1 MSNLDFTLICI
12 VKFFSKKRRTP
23 PNLTSGKY
31 YPHLV
36 IKGDT
41 EYLGVTFIDGEE
53 VVFDKEIMKSMYKF
67 IPTTKRILDNIDVM
81 VDGRFEIDLLDL
93 RLRFRGSSNQRI
105 INVPE
110 SLKQNEVVLWDMK
123 YGV

>member
-1 MSNLDFTLICI
+1 
-12 VKFFSKKRRTP
+12 
-23 PNLTSGKY
+23 
-31 YPHLV
+31 
-36 IKGDT
+36 
-41 EYLGVTFIDGEE
+41 
-53 VVFDKEIMKSMYKF
+53 MKSMYKF

-123 YGV
+123 YNYLRKERVIKNRKVKRNKIKRI

>member
-1 MSNLDFTLICI
+1 
-12 VKFFSKKRRTP
+12 
-23 PNLTSGKY
+23 
-31 YPHLV
+31 
-36 IKGDT
+36 
-41 EYLGVTFIDGEE
+41 
-53 VVFDKEIMKSMYKF
+53 
-67 IPTTKRILDNIDVM
+67 M

>member
-1 MSNLDFTLICI
+1 MN
-12 VKFFSKKRRTP
+12 
-23 PNLTSGKY
+23 
-31 YPHLV
+31 
-36 IKGDT
+36 
-41 EYLGVTFIDGEE
+41 
-53 VVFDKEIMKSMYKF
+53 SMYRF

-105 INVPE
+105 IDVKE
-110 SLKQNEVVLWDMK
+110 SLKQNDVILWDMG

>member
-1 MSNLDFTLICI
+1 
-12 VKFFSKKRRTP
+12 
-23 PNLTSGKY
+23 
-31 YPHLV
+31 
-36 IKGDT
+36 
-41 EYLGVTFIDGEE
+41 
-53 VVFDKEIMKSMYKF
+53 MKSMYKF

-110 SLKQNEVVLWDMK
+110 SLKQNEVVLWDMN

>member
-1 MSNLDFTLICI
+1 
-12 VKFFSKKRRTP
+12 
-23 PNLTSGKY
+23 
-31 YPHLV
+31 
-36 IKGDT
+36 
-41 EYLGVTFIDGEE
+41 
-53 VVFDKEIMKSMYKF
+53 MKSMYRF

-81 VDGRFEIDLLDL
+81 VDGRFEEDLLDL

-110 SLKQNEVVLWDMK
+110 SLKQNDVVLWDMG